1 MDISVV
7 IPIYGCRAALEE
19 LHRRL
24 TDTLVAMDKEYEIIL
39 VNDNCPQ
46 NSWEVIQQLCKKDKH
61 VVGIE
66 LSRNFGQIQAITAG
80 LDYSKGAW
88 VVVIAMSA
96 CTDSNYASQYQLPG
110 TFAPTASYELVA
122 RAVEVAKEQGT
133 PVRVGSVVSSDVF
146 YGDNPESSKA
156 WRKMGVLCV
165 EMECETAVYECC
177 FA

>member
-80 LDYSKGAW
+80 LDYSKGDW
-88 VVVIAMSA
+88 VVVMDCDLQDRPEEIPNLYKMLL
-96 CTDSNYASQYQLPG
+96 SNRFYLHFPTYALPLPEFRHRMQELTTSWLSQSL
-110 TFAPTASYELVA
+110 A
-122 RAVEVAKEQGT
+122 
-133 PVRVGSVVSSDVF
+133 
-146 YGDNPESSKA
+146 ESI
-156 WRKMGVLCV
+156 LHFPCDLL
-165 EMECETAVYECC
+165 Y
-177 FA
+177 

>member
-1 MDISVV
+1 MDISVE

-80 LDYSKGAW
+80 LDYSKGDW
-88 VVVIAMSA
+88 VVVMDCDLQDRPEEIPNLYKKPEGPQAVAATCMA
-96 CTDSNYASQYQLPG
+96 ITKAPPKPAPRPALMKGLPIG
-110 TFAPTASYELVA
+110 RV
-122 RAVEVAKEQGT
+122 T
-133 PVRVGSVVSSDVF
+133 P
-146 YGDNPESSKA
+146 
-156 WRKMGVLCV
+156 
-165 EMECETAVYECC
+165 
-177 FA
+177 

>member
-80 LDYSKGAW
+80 LDYSKGDW
-88 VVVIAMSA
+88 VVVMDCDLQGPEEFREIA
-96 CTDSNYASQYQLPG
+96 
-110 TFAPTASYELVA
+110 
-122 RAVEVAKEQGT
+122 AKLFG
-133 PVRVGSVVSSDVF
+133 
-146 YGDNPESSKA
+146 
-156 WRKMGVLCV
+156 
-165 EMECETAVYECC
+165 
-177 FA
+177 

>member
-46 NSWEVIQQLCKKDKH
+46 NSWGVIQQLCKKDKH

-80 LDYSKGAW
+80 LDYSKGDW
-88 VVVIAMSA
+88 VVVMDCDLQDRPEEIPNLYKIYLLFPFHLLLFLITLFLFLHQWLSKSR
-96 CTDSNYASQYQLPG
+96 T
-110 TFAPTASYELVA
+110 E
-122 RAVEVAKEQGT
+122 
-133 PVRVGSVVSSDVF
+133 
-146 YGDNPESSKA
+146 DN
-156 WRKMGVLCV
+156 
-165 EMECETAVYECC
+165 
-177 FA
+177 FIQ